1 MTVNSPRQDD
11 GSDLEGRLA
20 DIPRSRLI
28 EEVISRWSDIIR
40 LEGDVASLRRRLREA
55 DLLVKTAGDPDRPLQ
70 VELEERVR
78 VAGARITHLER
89 QLDNERAR
97 READGV
103 DAGRLEELQ
112 AENARLLKNEE
123 ELLLLILDMEAQID
137 RISSA

>member
-1 MTVNSPRQDD
+1 MAVNNPRQEDES
-11 GSDLEGRLA
+11 GLEERLA